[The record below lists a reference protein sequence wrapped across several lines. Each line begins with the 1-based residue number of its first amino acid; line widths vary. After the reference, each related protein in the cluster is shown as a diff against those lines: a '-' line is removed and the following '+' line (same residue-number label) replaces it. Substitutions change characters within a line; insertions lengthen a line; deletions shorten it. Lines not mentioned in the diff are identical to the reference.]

1 MSTKKTAVSETDTAT
16 KTETKTEVKEET
28 KEDVKSAEAEA
39 REEAKEDVENAEAEA
54 KKEPVIYLGP
64 DIKGIASHRDVFS
77 DGVGS
82 FFEKK
87 IEEIPVLKNLLFPIS
102 EGGKKLAELKNGGA
116 VERLYQA
123 AKDQLEKKGEADG

>member
-1 MSTKKTAVSETDTAT
+1 MNTKKTETPGTGVET
-16 KTETKTEVKEET
+16 KTETKAET
-28 KEDVKSAEAEA
+28 KAPAKSAK
-39 REEAKEDVENAEAEA
+39 AKET

-82 FFEKK
+82 FFEEK
-87 IEEIPVLKNLLFPIS
+87 INEIPALKNLLFPIS

-116 VERLYQA
+116 VQRLYQA
-123 AKDQLEKKGEADG
+123 AEDQLKKGETNG